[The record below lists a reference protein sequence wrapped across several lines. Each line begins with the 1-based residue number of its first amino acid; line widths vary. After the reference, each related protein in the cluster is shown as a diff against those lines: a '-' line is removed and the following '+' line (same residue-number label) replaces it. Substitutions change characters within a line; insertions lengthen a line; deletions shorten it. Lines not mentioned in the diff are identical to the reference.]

1 MNKIIITTLLLC
13 TGLIAAGCEKT
24 YSVED
29 FRKDEKLRAEWA
41 ARCDGA
47 GDSTNCQNVRIVIH
61 EDMRKDFREFRNRLF
76 GNKNKQKT
84 KEQSEKEQDKG
95 NN

>member
-1 MNKIIITTLLLC
+1 MNKVLITTLLLC
-13 TGLIAAGCEKT
+13 TGLITAGCEKT
-24 YSVED
+24 YSVAE
-29 FRKDEKLRAEWA
+29 FKKDEKLRQEWA

-47 GDSTNCQNVRIVIH
+47 GDSINCQNVRIVLH
-61 EDMRKDFREFRNRLF
+61 ENMRKDFREFYNSLY

-84 KEQSEKEQDKG
+84 KEQDKG